1 VESELRNTQPADAV
15 LLGSILEA
23 TVEGIVFVN
32 SDRTIGYINQAARE
46 MLSCSRQDDP
56 LPTYAELTNLLGF
69 DPLAIT
75 REDSVSPW
83 EQEVTIFGVPHV
95 VNARPVSSAPPKPGG
110 TVLCLKDIR
119 ETKRKERTISENLSF
134 ASHELITPITAIKN
148 ALDLLSGQR
157 LGDLNDQ
164 QCKFLRLASRNVER
178 LNNVVTAVLD
188 LSQMEN
194 QSLTLHLENVD
205 VAGPVERALA
215 TLEGLAQE
223 KGVKLKKQLQDEYP
237 LLLADANRLRQ
248 VIYNLVHNAVKF
260 TPEGGNVQISLEVVD
275 SVNLSE
281 RMEANGDTEL
291 PRELASESLLLSVAD
306 DGIGIPAAHVESI
319 FAKFHQGKEPSA
331 EQSMRGRGL
340 GLAIVKTIVEA
351 HGGKV
356 WVESKP
362 GQGSIFRVLLP
373 NLSREA
379 YLIRTA
385 EVSLERVKVMGSSL
399 TLFILKVMDATKEV
413 TSDPQME
420 GEMAKLLNLVVPVV
434 RDTVRLSSDRVEI
447 LDPVRGVFCLLAE
460 ISLENAPALLHRVTY
475 NLKKKAEQN
484 TQILNLQLIWGM
496 ASYPKNVSTAEEL
509 VASAFKAASGTKA
522 KVIQLEQ

>member
-1 VESELRNTQPADAV
+1 MESEVTNTQPADAV
-15 LLGSILEA
+15 LLGSILDA

-46 MLSCSRQDDP
+46 ILRCSRQDDQ
-56 LPTYAELTNLLGF
+56 LPTCAELTNLLGF
-69 DPLAIT
+69 DPLEIT
-75 REDSVSPW
+75 HEDSVRPW
-83 EQEVTIFGVPHV
+83 EQEVTIFGVPHLI
-95 VNARPVSSAPPKPGG
+95 NARPVSSVPPKSGG
-110 TVLCLKDIR
+110 AVLCFKDIR
-119 ETKRKERTISENLSF
+119 ETKRKERTISETLSF

-148 ALDLLSGQR
+148 ALDLLGGQR
-157 LGDLNDQ
+157 LGDLNDKQ
-164 QCKFLRLASRNVER
+164 SKFLRLAARNVER

-194 QSLTLHLENVD
+194 QSLTLHLEKVN
-205 VAGPVERALA
+205 VAGPVELALA

-223 KGVKLKKQLQDEYP
+223 KGVKLRKHLQDEFP

-248 VIYNLVHNAVKF
+248 AIYNLVHNAIKF
-260 TPEGGNVQISLEVVD
+260 TPEGGNVQVNLEVVD
-275 SVNLSE
+275 SVILSE
-281 RMEANGDTEL
+281 RMEANIDIDL
-291 PRELASESLLLSVAD
+291 PSELASESLLLTVAD

-331 EQSMRGRGL
+331 EQEMRGRGL

-356 WVESKP
+356 WVESEP
-362 GQGSIFRVLLP
+362 GEGSIFRVLLP

-399 TLFILKVMDATKEV
+399 TLYILKIMEPTKEV
-413 TSDPQME
+413 TADSQME
-420 GEMAKLLNLVVPVV
+420 GKMAKLLNLVAPVV
-434 RDTVRLSSDRVEI
+434 QNTVRMGSDRVEI

-460 ISLENAPALLHRVTY
+460 ISLENAPALLQRVIY

-509 VASAFKAASGTKA
+509 VAAAIKAASGSKA
-522 KVIQLEQ
+522 KVIQL

>member
-1 VESELRNTQPADAV
+1 MESEVRNTQPADAV

-23 TVEGIVFVN
+23 TVDGIVFVN
-32 SDRTIGYINQAARE
+32 SDRTIGYVNQAARE
-46 MLSCSRQDDP
+46 ILRCSRQDDP
-56 LPTYAELTNLLGF
+56 LPTCAELTNLLGF
-69 DPLAIT
+69 DPLAII
-75 REDSVSPW
+75 REDSVRPW
-83 EQEVTIFGVPHV
+83 EQEVIIFGIPHAV
-95 VNARPVSSAPPKPGG
+95 TARPVSSAPPKSGG
-110 TVLCLKDIR
+110 IVLCLKDIR
-119 ETKRKERTISENLSF
+119 ETKRKERTISETLSF

-148 ALDLLSGQR
+148 ALDLLGGQR
-157 LGDLNDQ
+157 LGDLNDKQ
-164 QCKFLRLASRNVER
+164 SKFLRLASRNVER

-194 QSLTLHLENVD
+194 QSLTLHLEKVNV
-205 VAGPVERALA
+205 ARPIELALA

-223 KGVKLKKQLQDEYP
+223 KGVKLKRKLQDEFS

-248 VIYNLVHNAVKF
+248 AIYNLVHNAIKF
-260 TPEGGNVQISLEVVD
+260 TPEGGNVQVSLEVVD
-275 SVNLSE
+275 SVILSK
-281 RMEANGDTEL
+281 RMAANIDIEL
-291 PRELASESLLLSVAD
+291 PSELPSESLLLTVAD

-331 EQSMRGRGL
+331 EQDMRGRGL

-356 WVESKP
+356 WVESEP
-362 GQGSIFRVLLP
+362 GEGSIFRVLLP

-399 TLFILKVMDATKEV
+399 TLFILKIMDPTKEIPSSSQK
-413 TSDPQME
+413 TEEQ
-420 GEMAKLLNLVVPVV
+420 MAKLLNLVAPVV
-434 RDTVRLSSDRVEI
+434 QNTVRLGSDRVEI

-460 ISLENAPALLHRVTY
+460 ISLENAPALLQRVIY

-496 ASYPKNVSTAEEL
+496 ASYPKNVSSAEDL
-509 VASAFKAASGTKA
+509 VAAAIKAVSGSKA
-522 KVIQLEQ
+522 KVIKL